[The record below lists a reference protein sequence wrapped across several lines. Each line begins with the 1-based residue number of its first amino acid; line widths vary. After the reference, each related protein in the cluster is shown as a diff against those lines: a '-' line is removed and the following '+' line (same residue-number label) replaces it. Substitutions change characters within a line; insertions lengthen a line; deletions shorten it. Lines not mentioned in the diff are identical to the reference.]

1 MPISESRII
10 ENKPATVNINFLN
23 YQYDF
28 SLAELSAVQL

>member
-10 ENKPATVNINFLN
+10 EYKPATVNINFLN

-28 SLAELSAVQL
+28 SLAESSAVQL